1 MGDLSY
7 PHFRDTLNLLADGAT
22 RHDYRIAKV
31 IDSDDSWL
39 ATWANDQLYVI
50 VAASVAEDGPHQI
63 LIDIHAGGGYGAE
76 PHGSLFQA
84 LATGTWRFDHG
95 GPWARIGRDGT
106 VAYGWRTRLPSE
118 AFSEANKKEMFIL
131 VLNMIDAFGN
141 VAGTLANEFIPI
153 YGGKRSHDEDPES
166 WPALLSGLLPPQGA
180 SPNPLEANEA

>member
-1 MGDLSY
+1 MGGLSY
-7 PHFRDTLNLLADGAT
+7 PRFREILNPLADGAA
-22 RHDYRIAKV
+22 RRGYRIAKV
-31 IDSDDSWL
+31 IDEDDNWL

-50 VAASVAEDGPHQI
+50 VQASVTDPGQNQT

-106 VAYGWRTRLPSE
+106 VAYGWRTRYPSE
-118 AFSEANKKEMFIL
+118 FFTEDNMKELFML
-131 VLNMIDAFGN
+131 VLNMIDAFGY

-153 YGGKRSHDEDPES
+153 YGGRRSHDEDPES
-166 WPALLSGLLPPQGA
+166 WPALLSGLLPPQGV
-180 SPNPLEANEA
+180 SQVP